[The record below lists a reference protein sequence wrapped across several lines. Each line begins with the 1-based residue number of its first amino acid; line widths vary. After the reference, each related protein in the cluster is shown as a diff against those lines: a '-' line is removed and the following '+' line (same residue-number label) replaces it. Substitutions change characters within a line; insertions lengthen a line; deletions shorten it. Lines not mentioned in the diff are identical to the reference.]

1 MNNKIMKKLNS
12 LWMLFLGLVAF
23 SACEDDNGSN
33 PTYKDPTTFVLN
45 TPALATNVYDLKK
58 SQAVELTCSQP
69 DYAYPTATTYSVEI
83 SLESAYKE
91 INEAGVAA
99 PNYTI
104 LPTKHTSAKIAVNAK
119 EMATAMFDLYK
130 ATVGGD
136 IPSTPIPLYVRLK
149 ASVSSNGMGSI
160 YSNIIHLPKV
170 LCYNVSADLVL
181 PTTMYIVGSMNDW
194 DWEKSIEM
202 VPLHSNPGKFW
213 SVVYFGD
220 KAEMKFNGK
229 KETDGKEV
237 GYSEGLVTE
246 ASIALADVKDANGNI
261 GVGKPGW
268 YIVVVTA
275 QIDGKAMKYQLE
287 FLAPDIYST
296 GDPSGGYDVF
306 DETRRFTVPENGT
319 DDFVSPEFV
328 APGELRMCI
337 KLESVDWW
345 KSEFIIL
352 GGKIAY
358 RADGGDQERVSVAKG
373 QRAYLNF
380 MTGKGSVK

>member
-1 MNNKIMKKLNS
+1 MKKLNS
-12 LWMLFLGLVAF
+12 LLMLFLGLVAF

-45 TPALATNVYDLKK
+45 TPALATNVYDLKN
-58 SQAVELTCSQP
+58 SLAIELTCSQP
-69 DYAYPTATTYSVEI
+69 DYAYPTATTYSVEV
-83 SLESAYKE
+83 SLESTFKE
-91 INEAGVAA
+91 VNEAGKAEA
-99 PNYTI
+99 NYLVLATKY
-104 LPTKHTSAKIAVNAK
+104 PTARMNVNAK
-119 EMATAMFDLYK
+119 EMAVAMFDLYK
-130 ATVGGD
+130 ASTGET
-136 IPSTPIPLYVRLK
+136 IPLTPMPLYVRLK
-149 ASVSSNGMGSI
+149 ASVTSNGMGSI
-160 YSNIIHLPKV
+160 YSNVIELSKV
-170 LCYNVSADLVL
+170 LCYNTSADLVI
-181 PTTMYIVGSMNDW
+181 PTSMYIVGSMTDW
-194 DWEKSIEM
+194 KWEKAIAM

-213 SVVYFGD
+213 GVVYFGAG
-220 KAEMKFNGK
+220 AEMKFNGK
-229 KETDGKEV
+229 KEADGKEV
-237 GYSEGLVTE
+237 GYSDGLVTE
-246 ASIALADVKDANGNI
+246 ASVALADVKNADGNI

-352 GGKIAY
+352 GGKVAY
-358 RADGGDQERVSVAKG
+358 RADGGDQERVTVAKG
-373 QRAYLNF
+373 QKAYLNF